1 MIYLPVCRRVV
12 PLGGKKWVK
21 SMKNS
26 VLDDKDENLAFRAQ
40 NGDETAL
47 SAIFERFEPYI
58 RFYSAQYK
66 CSGVDFDDLV
76 QEGGIGLVSAVRFFK
91 SDAGAA
97 FKTFACLCIRRQ
109 ILSAMR
115 KASKKDIISL
125 DYLSNLNSNVE
136 NPEDVVIMRERISS
150 VKDALLMR
158 FTPFERKLFLLYI
171 EGFSYK
177 SIAKELKVCT
187 KKVDNSLQSIKR
199 RLGVLIN

>member
-1 MIYLPVCRRVV
+1 MR
-12 PLGGKKWVK
+12 
-21 SMKNS
+21 NS
-26 VLDDKDENLAFRAQ
+26 GLDDKDENLAVRAQ

-47 SAIFERFEPYI
+47 RAIFERFEPYI

-66 CSGVDFDDLV
+66 CSRVDFDDLV
-76 QEGGIGLVSAVRFFK
+76 QEGGIGLVSAVRFFR

-115 KASKKDIISL
+115 NVNRKEVVSL
-125 DYLSNLNSNVE
+125 DNISNLNSNAE
-136 NPEDVVIMRERISS
+136 NPEDVVIMRESISS
-150 VKDALLMR
+150 VKDALLMS

-177 SIAKELKVCT
+177 SIAKELRVGT